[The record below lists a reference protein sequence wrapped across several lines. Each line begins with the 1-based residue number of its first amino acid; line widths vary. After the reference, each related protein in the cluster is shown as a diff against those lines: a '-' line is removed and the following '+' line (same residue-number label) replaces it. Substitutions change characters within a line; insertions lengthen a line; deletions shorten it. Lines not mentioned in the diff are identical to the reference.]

1 MKLKVLLVLM
11 IFYFTIS
18 AQNNYFQQ
26 NVDYTIN
33 VKLDDKNHFLQGDI
47 QINYTNNS
55 TSTLDTLWFHLWPN
69 AYKNNTTALA
79 KQFIKRGTSKFYF
92 SKDDDKGYI
101 DSLNFSSGS
110 TELVWNLKKDA
121 IDICYVI
128 PHNPIKPGATY
139 SLKTPFRVKV
149 PAAGFSRL
157 GHSNQEYQIT
167 QWFPKPAVFDKEGW
181 HAIPYLDKGEFY
193 SEFGK
198 FDVFITVPDN
208 YVVAATG
215 NLMDN
220 SKEINWMKS
229 RNYSKV
235 SKLNNSIVS
244 SQNFKTLHFQ
254 QDKIHDFAWFAGKYF
269 IVDIDSLILPSG
281 KKVNTWA
288 FYHMNC
294 LKAMEKCNE
303 STKKTIS
310 FLSEKVGEY
319 PYDNVS
325 VVESNLTA
333 GGGMEYPMIT
343 VVQKPYN
350 AEAMNQVVSHEV
362 IHNWFYGIL
371 GFNERK
377 YPYLDEGFTTFYED
391 WLDLKENGN
400 SGTSIL
406 GLNGLD
412 FGKKFFV
419 PKHIEML
426 YPYMFLQSRGLDQK
440 INAESDMHSTTNYFT
455 TVYFK
460 AALSYLYL
468 KNYLGETE
476 FDKCMQSFYDD
487 WKFRHPQPEDLSK
500 SFEKCSSKDLSWYFD
515 DILSSKK
522 NVDYSLSKFK
532 ILSDKTSLVIKNK
545 GNIQSPVN
553 LDFVNS
559 SGMAAQ
565 SLWIEGFKGKK
576 TIDFEKIDDLKSI
589 RINSQNVSL
598 DINESNNSANHSGC
612 KTLKFKP
619 FYHVPKAGNNYI
631 FYSPAIGVNQ
641 NDGLM
646 LGIYLYNDFAIERKF
661 NFNLSPMYAFNSND
675 LTGFASAFINFKNVS
690 ESIRKISVGITSRK
704 YNFSAYTQKH
714 LLDYTKIAPEMNIYF
729 RSKGDNSQIIKQ
741 FNITYNY
748 ISKENLNY
756 NTIDSLYFTKLNN
769 YSVVTS
775 EFRYANNRGVNPYS
789 FNIAGQYHQDF
800 IKFNLEAKYKV
811 NYASKRS
818 GLDIRFF
825 AGKLFNTNENSQI
838 DYRFRMANND
848 GTDDYLFNATHLGRG
863 NDSGMFSRSMTTYE
877 GGFAVPTIVGT
888 NSNWLMALNLKSS
901 IYKVN
906 FIKLYL
912 NAGTYYNA
920 KNAFTGSKA
929 LMYEAGFMISPLNDV
944 LEIYFPITFSSD
956 IKQVLELNNM
966 DNFGQRIRFVLNL
979 EYANALKQ
987 LRDIN
992 L

>member
-1 MKLKVLLVLM
+1 MRIKFIIVLLTIYVS
-11 IFYFTIS
+11 IS

-26 NVDYTIN
+26 NVDYIIN
-33 VKLDDKNHFLQGDI
+33 VKLDDKNHFLLGDVNI
-47 QINYTNNS
+47 SYTNNS
-55 TSTLDTLWFHLWPN
+55 TTTLDTLWFHLWPN

-79 KQFIKRGTSKFYF
+79 RQFIKRGTTKFYF

-101 DSLNFSSGS
+101 DSLQFTSGNI
-110 TELVWNLKKDA
+110 ELMWDLKKDA
-121 IDICYVI
+121 IDICSVI
-128 PHNPIKPGATY
+128 PHHPIKPGETY
-139 SLKTPFRVKV
+139 SIKTPFRVKV

-181 HAIPYLDKGEFY
+181 HKISYLDKGEFY

-198 FDVFITVPDN
+198 FDVFITVPEN

-215 NLMDN
+215 NIIDN

-229 RNYSKV
+229 RTYSNV
-235 SKLNNSIVS
+235 SKLSNTLIS
-244 SQNFKTLHFQ
+244 SENFKTLHFQ

-269 IVDIDSLILPSG
+269 IVDVDSLILPSG

-343 VVQKPYN
+343 VVQKPMN
-350 AEAMNQVVSHEV
+350 AVAMNQVVSHEV

-406 GLNGLD
+406 GLNGLNI
-412 FGKKFFV
+412 GKQFFV
-419 PKHIEML
+419 PKYKEMF
-426 YPYMFLQSRGLDQK
+426 YPYLFLQSRGLDQK
-440 INAESDMHSTTNYFT
+440 INAESDMHSTSNYFA

-468 KNYLGETE
+468 KNYLGEE
-476 FDKCMQSFYDD
+476 VFDNCMQNFFAE
-487 WKFRHPQPEDLSK
+487 WKFRHPQPGDLQR
-500 SFEKCSSKDLSWYFD
+500 SFERYSSKNLSWYFD
-515 DILSSKK
+515 DILSSGK
-522 NVDYSLSKFK
+522 NVDYSLGKFK
-532 ILSDKTSLVIKNK
+532 NSTDKTSLTIKNK

-553 LDFVNS
+553 LDFVNN
-559 SGMAAQ
+559 SGLVAE
-565 SLWIEGFKGKK
+565 SLWIDGFAGNK
-576 TIDFEKIDDLKSI
+576 TIDFKKIDDLKYI
-589 RINSQNVSL
+589 RINSQNVPL
-598 DINESNNSANHSGC
+598 DINESNNLSNRYGC
-612 KTLKFKP
+612 NALKFKP
-619 FYHVPKAGNNYI
+619 IYHVPKAGTNYI
-631 FYSPAIGVNQ
+631 FYSPALGVNQ
-641 NDGLM
+641 NDGFM
-646 LGIYLYNDFAIERKF
+646 LGVYLYNDFALERKF
-661 NFNLSPMYAFNSND
+661 NFNLSPMYAFMSDD
-675 LTGFASAFINFKNVS
+675 LTGFASAFLNFKNVS
-690 ESIRKISVGITSRK
+690 ESIRKISFGITARK

-714 LLDYTKIAPEMNIYF
+714 LLDYTKIAPEINVYF
-729 RSKGDNSQIIKQ
+729 SSKGDNSHIIKQ
-741 FNITYNY
+741 LNITYNF

-756 NTIDSLYFTKLNN
+756 NTIDSLYFTKPNN
-769 YSVVTS
+769 YSILTT
-775 EFRYANNRGVNPYS
+775 EFKYANRRGVNPYS
-789 FNIAGQYHQDF
+789 FNLSGQYHKDF
-800 IKFNLEAKYKV
+800 IKLSLESKYRI
-811 NYASKRS
+811 NYVSKRS
-818 GLDIRFF
+818 GFDIRIF

-838 DYRFRMANND
+838 DYRLRMANND
-848 GTDDYLFNATHLGRG
+848 GLNDYLFNATHLGRG
-863 NDSGMFSRSMTTYE
+863 NDSGLFSKSMTTYE

-888 NSNWLMALNLKSS
+888 NSNWLFSINLKSS
-901 IYKVN
+901 IYKIN

-929 LMYEAGFMISPLNDV
+929 LMYEGGFMISPLNDV
-944 LEIYFPITFSSD
+944 LEIYFPITYSSD
-956 IKQVLELNNM
+956 IKQVLELNNL

-979 EYANALKQ
+979 EYGNLLKQ